1 MQLIQYLR
9 NTTIIIPLTCA
20 VIAGLNVLIQPSQ
33 AQAGK
38 SEVVLMMDLDRQVD
52 VNRKTGLET
61 ITKTIVERPTT
72 FDRDGCKAYG
82 DNKITKDIIV
92 QFHLTRGES
101 KQKTL
106 LFEQRIGTN
115 LARYWVSDIQQVQY
129 LNQDGNADL
138 VFYMGDDTTDQ
149 HVLLLLK
156 EDQVKAV
163 YAGVESLQRGPSIDL
178 KVGEIGG
185 NNGKKL
191 SRWDPRQEVFVG
203 NGIAWVN
210 KHCAPL
216 RKNPDVKGEVIRT
229 PWEHDVVE
237 LLPERQGEWQKVR
250 IDDSEIGWINRRH
263 LSETSPTKIFR

>member
-1 MQLIQYLR
+1 MQSIKYLR
-9 NTTIIIPLTCA
+9 NTTIIITVA
-20 VIAGLNVLIQPSQ
+20 GAAIAGLNSLIQPSQ
-33 AQAGK
+33 AQTGK
-38 SEVVLMMDLDRQVD
+38 SEVVLMMDLDRKVD
-52 VNRKTGLET
+52 ANRKTSLET
-61 ITKTIVERPTT
+61 ITRTVVERPTT

-92 QFHLTRGES
+92 QFHLTRGDS

-138 VFYMGDDTTDQ
+138 VFYMGDDTTDE

-163 YAGVESLQRGPSIDL
+163 YAGVEGLRRGQSPDL
-178 KVGEIGG
+178 KLGEIGG
-185 NNGKKL
+185 NNGEKL
-191 SRWDPRQEVFVG
+191 SRWDPEQEVFVG
-203 NGIAWVN
+203 NGIAWVS

-216 RKNPDVKGEVIRT
+216 RKNPDAKGEVIRT

-237 LLPERQGEWQKVR
+237 LLPERQGEWQKVK
-250 IDDSEIGWINRRH
+250 IDNREIGWMNRRH